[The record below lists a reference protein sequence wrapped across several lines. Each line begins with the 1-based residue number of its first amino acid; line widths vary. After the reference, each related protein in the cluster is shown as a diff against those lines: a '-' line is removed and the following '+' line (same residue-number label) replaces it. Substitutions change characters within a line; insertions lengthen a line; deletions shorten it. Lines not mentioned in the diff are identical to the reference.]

1 MSVNQPAS
9 GAKQCGPYMLNGFFN
24 VLVEKRNPLF
34 VIEFCNLQLFLKGG
48 MYNVHTYLVDGV
60 LCDVVFHIKK
70 KTGGAVFRQNLKVVA
85 HVGGYWVKL
94 AGRTCCIILGRSL
107 DLPEHEG
114 DSKAEAEQ
122 VLGQE
127 LDLICLQAE
136 PFFIELDCPSE

>member
-1 MSVNQPAS
+1 M
-9 GAKQCGPYMLNGFFN
+9 F
-24 VLVEKRNPLF
+24 
-34 VIEFCNLQLFLKGG
+34 I
-48 MYNVHTYLVDGV
+48 HIVDSV
-60 LCDVVFHIKK
+60 LCDVVFHKAVFFIKN
-70 KTGGAVFRQNLKVVA
+70 KTGVAVFRQNLKVVA